1 MKKIH
6 SRLFVEL
13 QLTTLVV
20 CGVAE
25 RGCLHTR
32 CRTVMPSPRRYIF
45 PLLTLHKQAVDT
57 V

>member
-1 MKKIH
+1 MKKVH
-6 SRLFVEL
+6 SRLFFEL

-32 CRTVMPSPRRYIF
+32 CRPAMSSSRRYIF
-45 PLLTLHKQAVDT
+45 PLITLDKQAV
-57 V
+57 VAV